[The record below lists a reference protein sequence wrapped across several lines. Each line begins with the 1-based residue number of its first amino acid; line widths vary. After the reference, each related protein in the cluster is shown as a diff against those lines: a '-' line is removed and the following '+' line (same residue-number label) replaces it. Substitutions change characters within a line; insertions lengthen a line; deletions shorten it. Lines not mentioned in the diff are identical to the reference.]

1 MQDLIRDFVVETV
14 ESLDALDAEL
24 LRFEREPDN
33 QSILSQIYRLLHT
46 IKGACGFLDLGRLE
60 RLAHSAEE
68 LINRFRD
75 GRAAMRDEVTLVL
88 MTLDRIRGI
97 VVHVGEAGR
106 EPEGADHELITLLEA
121 CAARGLAAPLTGGAG
136 PGSSAGHL
144 SSDEI
149 DRLFTMEEGA
159 AAVPDE
165 PQLVRRNVRVS
176 VERLD
181 HLMNMVS
188 ELVLVRNQLLDL
200 ARRDTGGLY
209 KLPLQRLSYITGELQ
224 DGVMRTRMQ
233 PIQGAWSKVS
243 RMVRDLSDELGK
255 PIAVDLT
262 GGSTEIDR
270 QILEVIKDCLIHMI
284 RNAADHGIESAEERR
299 AAGKPV
305 EGIIRLK
312 AAQEGSQIVFTVE
325 DDGRG
330 LNLDRIRAR
339 VLSLGLST
347 EERLQK
353 MSEQDIARFIFAP
366 GFSTAGSITNVSGRG
381 IGLDAVRN
389 GIEQVG
395 GLADVISRP
404 GQGTSIILRLPL
416 TLAVA
421 GVLVVE
427 AAGQT
432 YALPQ
437 VTIAELVRA
446 SEGSDVRFER
456 LGDSIAL
463 RMRDCLLPV
472 VDLAGILTGGTVESI
487 DSGLVA
493 VCEVGRLRFGMA
505 VDAIHQTEEIVV
517 KPLSARL
524 RHIPYFSGATILGDG
539 SVILI
544 LEATG
549 FADLVGPVVPE
560 ATETGEP
567 ARAAP
572 PASRATTMLVFSA
585 GEGPLKAVP
594 MALIS
599 RLEEIEV
606 SSIQQIG
613 AHRLVTYQG
622 GLMPLLPADETL
634 VARTA
639 GLQPVLVFQHGG
651 RSVGVMVDDIL
662 DVTEAELTL
671 DLASA
676 MPGMVGTALIGGR
689 TMAILDVAALFGR
702 ISAAAPV
709 AGGARPQVALHEPSE
724 FFHALLVPV
733 IEGAGLAVRPVSSA
747 AEAVEMVRSS
757 VCDVVIIDLDSRDGH
772 DLARTLAASRPD
784 GLVRVIGLVTRRS
797 ASLMQEAEAL
807 GLAALVGKFDRRGL
821 LAEIAFAPE
830 QDGAAA

>member
-33 QSILSQIYRLLHT
+33 QAILSQIYRLLHT

-97 VVHVGEAGR
+97 VVHVGETGR
-106 EPEGADHELITLLEA
+106 EPDGVDHELIALLAA
-121 CAARGLAAPLTGGAG
+121 CAARGAAAPVIGGSDAD
-136 PGSSAGHL
+136 HL
-144 SSDEI
+144 SSDDI
-149 DRLFTMEEGA
+149 DRLFAMDEGSA
-159 AAVPDE
+159 VVPDE

-200 ARRDTGGLY
+200 ARRDTAGHY

-255 PIAVDLT
+255 PIRVELA

-284 RNAADHGIESAEERR
+284 RNAADHGIESADERR
-299 AAGKPV
+299 AAGKPA
-305 EGIIRLK
+305 EGTIRLR

-339 VLSLGLST
+339 VLALGLST

-353 MSEQDIARFIFAP
+353 MSEQDIARFVFAP
-366 GFSTAGSITNVSGRG
+366 GFSTAAAITNVSGRG

-463 RMRDCLLPV
+463 RMRDCLLPM
-472 VDLAGILTGGTVESI
+472 VDLAAILTGGRSESI
-487 DSGLVA
+487 GSGLVA

-549 FADLVGPVVPE
+549 FADLVGSVAG
-560 ATETGEP
+560 ATAEPGEP
-567 ARAAP
+567 ARVAP
-572 PASRATTMLVFSA
+572 PASNATTLLVFAA

-606 SSIQQIG
+606 SCIQQVG

-622 GLMPLLPADETL
+622 GLMPLLPADDTL
-634 VARTA
+634 IPKAA

-651 RSVGVMVDDIL
+651 RSAGVMVDEIL
-662 DVTEAELTL
+662 DVTEAELVL
-671 DLASA
+671 DLNST
-676 MPGMVGTALIGGR
+676 MPGTVGTALIGGR
-689 TMAILDVAALFGR
+689 MMAILDVAALFVR

-709 AGGARPQVALHEPSE
+709 TGGGRQQVALYEPSE
-724 FFHALLVPV
+724 FFRALLVPV
-733 IEGAGLAVRPVSSA
+733 IEGAGYAVRPVSSPAEVVEVARA
-747 AEAVEMVRSS
+747 AACDAV
-757 VCDVVIIDLDSRDGH
+757 VVDLDSRDGH
-772 DLARTLAASRPD
+772 DLAHTLAASRPEAS
-784 GLVRVIGLVTRRS
+784 LRVIGLVTRRS

-821 LAEIAFAPE
+821 LAELAFAPE
-830 QDGAAA
+830 QDGAVA